1 MGGRKEAALRRS
13 QRWGWGGEGVNFLTS
28 FCAGSKVQ
36 GRPLSPGPSSAPPHL
51 PLCPRHKSACPH
63 VLSELLPVF
72 TGRVKGAQLVSGCGA
87 PPQASGGTQG
97 SLLLDGEAKRSSLGS
112 NHFRLDDS
120 LSPVLTVT
128 SGRGGWAIPRRDGVR
143 HAGSWLGTQ
152 GWGSALE
159 ESVARQTPC
168 LQTAREV
175 LQGRRVVLGGRPPSA
190 SGSVAG
196 SA

>member
-1 MGGRKEAALRRS
+1 MGVGWGRGQLSHLLLRRF
-13 QRWGWGGEGVNFLTS
+13 QGPGTS
-28 FCAGSKVQ
+28 SVPRALK
-36 GRPLSPGPSSAPPHL
+36 RTSPHP
-51 PLCPRHKSACPH
+51 CPRHKSACPR

-72 TGRVKGAQLVSGCGA
+72 IGRVEGAQLVSGCGA

-128 SGRGGWAIPRRDGVR
+128 SGRGGWVIPRRDGVR

-159 ESVARQTPC
+159 ESVARHTPC

-196 SA
+196 SS